1 MNLRGAIYKDY
12 GVPILRFGMR
22 EIRRYPLMPILRTRI
37 VSGNKRQRCILFSF

>member
-37 VSGNKRQRCILFSF
+37 ASGNKRQRCILFSF